1 MLSQA
6 VRFKVYF
13 NSNHIVYVSACHSI
27 LARII
32 DKNSIVQKKTAINQ
46 NNNFFFFG
54 LTKIN
59 IISKNYNLVFIAI
72 TFMLSRNISIAFQSI
87 WFILD

>member
-46 NNNFFFFG
+46 NNHFFCFFG
-54 LTKIN
+54 LRKIN

-72 TFMLSRNISIAFQSI
+72 TFMLSHNISIAF
-87 WFILD
+87 